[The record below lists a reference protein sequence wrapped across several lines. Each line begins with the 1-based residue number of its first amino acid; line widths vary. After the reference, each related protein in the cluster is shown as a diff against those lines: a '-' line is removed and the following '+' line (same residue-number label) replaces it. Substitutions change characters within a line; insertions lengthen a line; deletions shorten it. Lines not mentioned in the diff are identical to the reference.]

1 MLLNNGI
8 DRVVILRALQL
19 GDLLCAVPAV
29 RGLRRMLPRAH
40 IALIGLPWAA
50 ELVDRYPTYL
60 DELIEFPGYAGIP
73 ERPAELEEVE
83 PFFEEMAGRRWD
95 LAVQLQGDGTIT
107 NAFIAR
113 LGARST
119 AGFCTADAPGPDPEN
134 FLDYPDGVPEPH
146 RHLALLAHLGA
157 PRSVLAD
164 DRLEFPVRDDD
175 RRRAAALL
183 GAHWARPYA
192 IVHPGARDERRRWPI
207 EGFAAVAEHLVESGL
222 LPVLT
227 GSSDEAPVVDQL
239 QATLKAPVLA
249 LPGATDLGAMA
260 ALLEDA
266 RLVVA
271 NDTGVS
277 HLAAAVGTPSVIVF
291 RASDPRRWAP
301 TDRERHVALVPHGA
315 PACWWDT
322 SCPHEGHHRAAV
334 VSAERVV
341 AAVDRQLSRWSR
353 RGAGT
358 ARRARDR
365 DGWSRSDPG
374 ARRRTA
380 GSRSPRPGP

>member
-1 MLLNNGI
+1 MLLDNRI

-19 GDLLCAVPAV
+19 GDLLCAVPAL
-29 RGLRRMLPRAH
+29 RALRRALPRAH
-40 IALIGLPWAA
+40 VALIGLPWAS
-50 ELVDRYPTYL
+50 ELVRRYPAYL
-60 DELIEFPGYAGIP
+60 DELIEFPGYPGIP
-73 ERPAELEEVE
+73 ERPAELAEVE
-83 PFFEEMAGRRWD
+83 PFFEAMERRRWD
-95 LAVQLQGDGTIT
+95 LAIQLQGDGTIT
-107 NAFIAR
+107 NDFVGR

-119 AGFCTADAPGPDPEN
+119 AGFCVTGAPGPDPEN
-134 FLDYPDGVPEPH
+134 FVAYPEGVPEPH

-157 PRSVLAD
+157 ARSAAAD
-164 DRLEFPVRDDD
+164 DRLEFPIRDDD

-183 GAHWARPYA
+183 GDHSGRPYA
-192 IVHPGARDERRRWPI
+192 IVHPGARDDRRRWPI
-207 EGFAAVAEHLVESGL
+207 EGFAAVAEHLVERGL

-239 QATLKAPVLA
+239 QATLQSPVLA

-260 ALLEDA
+260 ALLEGA

-277 HLAAAVGTPSVIVF
+277 HLAAAVGTPSAIVF

-315 PACWWDT
+315 PACWWNI
-322 SCPHEGHHRAAV
+322 SCPHGGRHPEAV
-334 VSAERVV
+334 VSVERAV

-365 DGWSRSDPG
+365 DESSRSDPG
-374 ARRRTA
+374 ARRRRA